1 MEKKSIEIP
10 QDVALAVIAE
20 HDKIVEEHKKK
31 MAEEEAEKPVDE
43 SDLTDEELKI
53 MREKFGFD

>member
-1 MEKKSIEIP
+1 
-10 QDVALAVIAE
+10 
-20 HDKIVEEHKKK
+20 

-43 SDLTDEELKI
+43 SELTDEELKI

>member
-20 HDKIVEEHKKK
+20 HDKIVEEHRKK